1 MHSWT
6 AGGGNGDALQAERK
20 KQGDRLW
27 AGLFEENKAG
37 LA

>member
-1 MHSWT
+1 MHNWA
-6 AGGGNGDALQAERK
+6 AGGGNGDVSQAERK
-20 KQGDRLW
+20 KQVDRPW